1 MSLFSKVKNGIGGV
15 LKVGAVCVITGCAA
29 RGAYD
34 FISDYKT
41 YKNTEMKNQEDQE
54 DSIVRED
61 VNSHPEKNPTG
72 NIRENIDVSNIT
84 GDHGTDEIELE

>member
-41 YKNTEMKNQEDQE
+41 YKSAEIKNQEDQE
-54 DSIVRED
+54 DSVVRED
-61 VNSHPEKNPTG
+61 VNSYSEKNPTG
-72 NIRENIDVSNIT
+72 NTRENIDVSNIT
-84 GDHGTDEIELE
+84 GDYGTDEVELE